1 MSIGLG
7 YSIDYYYRRLSE
19 QVFVFENINFTA
31 SLHIFNFTI
40 SAGATRTF
48 DLTIIDDNIA
58 EYYYYHECIYI
69 TLLVYESDGGT
80 DYCDSYNDGKTDD

>member
-1 MSIGLG
+1 M
-7 YSIDYYYRRLSE
+7 
-19 QVFVFENINFTA
+19 FENINFTA

-58 EYYYYHECIYI
+58 ERDYYYNRIYI
-69 TLLVYESDGGT
+69 ALQVYESGGGT
-80 DYCDSYNDGKTDD
+80 GYCDSYYIYIEDNDGKTDD

>member
-1 MSIGLG
+1 M
-7 YSIDYYYRRLSE
+7 
-19 QVFVFENINFTA
+19 FENINFTA

-58 EYYYYHECIYI
+58 EYDDYYGSIYI
-69 TLLVYESDGGT
+69 DLGVYESDGGMY
-80 DYCDSYNDGKTDD
+80 YCDSYTIQIEDNDGKTDD